1 MPPRPSRRRVL
12 LSVLLL
18 ALGAG
23 ALIAGYL
30 LQWDRQLGLYWSE
43 RSVSPA
49 ARAAG
54 IWLPDYRLARETTL
68 QGLEQDETS
77 GLTWNPPSDT
87 LFTVTGK
94 HPKLVELSR
103 DGRVLRSIE
112 LVGFADP
119 EAVEAL
125 GDGRLAIVD
134 ERQHLLA
141 VFRLAAD
148 AQRLDL
154 ADTARYDLGFADAGN
169 KGFEGLAWNPHTQRL
184 LLAKERDPLGLFS
197 LPLPAAADAGVT
209 LEALPSAN
217 LPLRDLSS
225 LTVDPRSGRTLLLS
239 DESRLL
245 LELDEQGKPLS
256 FLSLSGGRNGLGDGI
271 QQAEGVTMDAQGNIY
286 LVGEPNRFYV
296 FSRQP
301 GSTPR

>member
-1 MPPRPSRRRVL
+1 MPPRTARRFLLPALL
-12 LSVLLL
+12 LSI
-18 ALGAG
+18 GAG
-23 ALIAGYL
+23 ALIDSHFMHWGA
-30 LQWDRQLGLYWSE
+30 QLELYWRE
-43 RSVSPA
+43 QAVPPA

-54 IWLPDYRLARETTL
+54 IWLPDYRLAREATL
-68 QGLEQDETS
+68 SGLEQDETS

-103 DGRVLRSIE
+103 DGQVLRSIA

-134 ERQHLLA
+134 ERHHLLA

-169 KGFEGLAWNPHTQRL
+169 KGFEGLAWNPRTRRL

-197 LPLPAAADAGVT
+197 LPLPDAADAGVT
-209 LEALPSAN
+209 LEALPSAS
-217 LPLRDLSS
+217 LPVRDLSS

-245 LELDEQGKPLS
+245 LELDEQGRPFS
-256 FLSLSGGRNGLGDGI
+256 FLSLFGGRNGLTGSI
-271 QQAEGVTMDAQGNIY
+271 AQPEGVTMDAQGNIY
-286 LVGEPNRFYV
+286 VVGEPNRFYV

>member
-1 MPPRPSRRRVL
+1 MPPRTARRFLLPALL
-12 LSVLLL
+12 LSI
-18 ALGAG
+18 GAG
-23 ALIAGYL
+23 ALSAAHLMHWGE
-30 LQWDRQLGLYWSE
+30 QLELYWRE
-43 RSVSPA
+43 QAVAPA

-68 QGLEQDETS
+68 PGLEQDETS
-77 GLTWNPPSDT
+77 GLTWNPLTDT

-94 HPKLVELSR
+94 RPKLVELSR
-103 DGRVLRSIE
+103 DGQVLRSIE
-112 LVGFADP
+112 LVGFSDT

-125 GDGRLAIVD
+125 DDGRLAIVD
-134 ERQHLLA
+134 ERHHLLA
-141 VFRLAAD
+141 VFRLEPGV
-148 AQRLDL
+148 QRLDL
-154 ADTARYDLGFADAGN
+154 ADTTRYDLGFADAGN
-169 KGFEGLAWNPHTQRL
+169 KGFEGLAWNPRSRRL

-209 LEALPSAN
+209 LEALPSAD